1 MSSYYGEHLSVAK
14 ALHQLQFYL
23 HTLQLGV
30 TVQDLYASAYKRRRG
45 AKYDDS
51 WLTVLEENPDVS
63 ESLDESFTTH
73 TIIETLMRTGHEPIV
88 RALMKEVRS
97 RNIEFTHTYLIGPS
111 RRH

>member
-14 ALHQLQFYL
+14 ALFQLQFYL
-23 HTLQLGV
+23 NVLRLGV

-45 AKYDDS
+45 NHYDDS
-51 WLTVLEENPDVS
+51 WLTVLEENPEVQD
-63 ESLDESFTTH
+63 SLDEPFTTQ

-88 RALMKEVRS
+88 RALMKEVRN
-97 RNIEFTHTYLIGPS
+97 RHIEFTHTYLIGPS